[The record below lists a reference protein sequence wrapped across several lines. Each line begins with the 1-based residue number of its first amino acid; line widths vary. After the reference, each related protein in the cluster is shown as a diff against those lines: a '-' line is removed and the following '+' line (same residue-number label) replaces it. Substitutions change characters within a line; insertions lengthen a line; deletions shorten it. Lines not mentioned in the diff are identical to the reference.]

1 MSQERRSCESRGWMP
16 LTLAQ
21 LDFWEE
27 YALHP
32 DQSLSTVAHC
42 LDIEG
47 AVDQPAL
54 VEAIT
59 RTVHEADILSVRFR
73 EQPGGS
79 EPLQRFDTVQAPL
92 LELRDLRGQ
101 PAPLQAARRLMRE
114 DIESR
119 LDLMRQPLS
128 VQWLLRV
135 GERRYLWYSRGHHI
149 ILDGYGM
156 VLLERRC
163 AQLYA
168 HLLGAGEAG
177 EPLRPF
183 ANLLDEETAYRR
195 SRRFDE
201 DRRYWHAYLDA
212 NPTLPV
218 LRKGAEAD
226 TVEERHAEVALPGE
240 FAQRLRELS
249 DTTGIGW
256 PDLLVMLSGAYLLQ
270 DSMATGERGSLPV
283 WLPFMSRWGSVAA
296 HIPSLAVNIL
306 PLHLTA
312 VSGEPLGDFL
322 KRVARVLR
330 QQRRHGRYRI
340 EQIAADRG
348 LAKGTRFLFSPLINV
363 LPFDSPTFEG
373 CRVTRQILASGPG
386 DGFDLTYRGCSDGS
400 SLRLSVDADPAAV
413 APEAF
418 DRHRRELPAFLSR
431 AVATGA
437 LTTSMVRL

>member
-1 MSQERRSCESRGWMP
+1 MEQEKRSCESRGWMP

-32 DQSLSTVAHC
+32 DQSVSTVAHC

-73 EQPGGS
+73 LQSRGD
-79 EPLQRFDTVQAPL
+79 EPLQRCDTVQAPM
-92 LELRDLRGQ
+92 LELHDLRGQ
-101 PAPLQAARRLMRE
+101 PDPLQAAQRLMQE
-114 DIESR
+114 DLGAQ

-128 VQWLLRV
+128 AQWLLRV

-156 VLLERRC
+156 VLIERRC

-168 HLLGAGEAG
+168 HLLGYGEAG

-183 ANLLDEETAYRR
+183 ASFLDEETAYRR

-201 DRRYWHAYLDA
+201 DRRYWQAYLEA
-212 NPTLPV
+212 CPTLPV
-218 LRKGAEAD
+218 LHKGAEAD
-226 TVEERHAEVALPGE
+226 AAEQRHAEVALPRE
-240 FAQRLRELS
+240 FAHRLRELS
-249 DTTGIGW
+249 DVTGIGW

-270 DSMATGERGSLPV
+270 YALAMGETGSLPV

-296 HIPSLAVNIL
+296 HVPSLAVNIL
-306 PLHLTA
+306 PLHLTS
-312 VSGEPLGDFL
+312 VSDEPLGDFL
-322 KRVARVLR
+322 QRVARVLR

-363 LPFDSPTFEG
+363 LPFDPPTIEG
-373 CRVTRQILASGPG
+373 CRVARQILASGPG
-386 DGFDLTYRGCSDGS
+386 DGFDLTYRGCSDGT
-400 SLRLSVDADPAAV
+400 SLLLSLDADPAAIDQV
-413 APEAF
+413 AF
-418 DRHRRELPAFLSR
+418 GRHRRELPAFLSR
-431 AVATGA
+431 AVAAGG
-437 LTTSMVRL
+437 LSTSLGCL